1 MDIAK
6 QRVINMA
13 GYNVSDG
20 HVIVCLYL
28 SIKKVLWIKL
38 EWILLRKCKLKLQ
51 AHIIYIINWFKG
63 TRSVI
68 NNGLF
73 V

>member
-20 HVIVCLYL
+20 HVNYC
-28 SIKKVLWIKL
+28 
-38 EWILLRKCKLKLQ
+38 
-51 AHIIYIINWFKG
+51 
-63 TRSVI
+63 
-68 NNGLF
+68 LF
-73 V
+73 VSIDKKSAMNKTWMNFVA

>member
-20 HVIVCLYL
+20 HVIVCLCL
-28 SIKKVLWIKL
+28 SIKKSAMNKNFNEFWCVNANLNY
-38 EWILLRKCKLKLQ
+38 RR
-51 AHIIYIINWFKG
+51 
-63 TRSVI
+63 T
-68 NNGLF
+68 
-73 V
+73 

>member
-20 HVIVCLYL
+20 HVIVCMFV
-28 SIKKVLWIKL
+28 SIDKK
-38 EWILLRKCKLKLQ
+38 KC
-51 AHIIYIINWFKG
+51 YE
-63 TRSVI
+63 
-68 NNGLF
+68 
-73 V
+73 

>member
-28 SIKKVLWIKL
+28 SIKKSAMIKT
-38 EWILLRKCKLKLQ
+38 WM
-51 AHIIYIINWFKG
+51 N
-63 TRSVI
+63 
-68 NNGLF
+68 F
-73 V
+73 VA

>member
-20 HVIVCLYL
+20 NVIVCLYL
-28 SIKKVLWIKL
+28 SIKKVLWIKTL
-38 EWILLRKCKLKLQ
+38 MNFG
-51 AHIIYIINWFKG
+51 A
-63 TRSVI
+63 
-68 NNGLF
+68 
-73 V
+73 

>member
-6 QRVINMA
+6 QRVIKMA

-28 SIKKVLWIKL
+28 SIKKSAMNKTLM
-38 EWILLRKCKLKLQ
+38 
-51 AHIIYIINWFKG
+51 N
-63 TRSVI
+63 
-68 NNGLF
+68 F
-73 V
+73 VA

>member
-28 SIKKVLWIKL
+28 AMNKTLM
-38 EWILLRKCKLKLQ
+38 
-51 AHIIYIINWFKG
+51 N
-63 TRSVI
+63 
-68 NNGLF
+68 F
-73 V
+73 VA